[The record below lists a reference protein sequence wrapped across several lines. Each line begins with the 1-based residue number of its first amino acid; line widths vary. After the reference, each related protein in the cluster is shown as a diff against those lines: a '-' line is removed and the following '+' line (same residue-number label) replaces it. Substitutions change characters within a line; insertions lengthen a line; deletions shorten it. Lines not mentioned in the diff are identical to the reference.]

1 MTTMNKGEEW
11 GAKTAKTLL
20 INESESL
27 DNIAL
32 KT

>member
-11 GAKTAKTLL
+11 GAKTAKTPL